1 MKSFLVHIVYIVLVT
16 SACAKND
23 TTVSETNNPIPDG
36 TEAVITDVSVT
47 GNENNYTF
55 SVTIKSPDQG
65 CNQYAD
71 WWEVISEDEA
81 LIYRRILGHSHV
93 NEQPFTRS
101 GGSVN
106 ITQDTIVYVRA
117 HMNNK
122 GYGTI
127 VFKGSASGG
136 FSEVTLETSFASA
149 LETAAPLPNGCAF

>member
-1 MKSFLVHIVYIVLVT
+1 MKSLLVYIVLVT
-16 SACAKND
+16 SACANND
-23 TTVSETNNPIPDG
+23 DTVSETNDPMPDSTG
-36 TEAVITDVSVT
+36 AVITDVSIT
-47 GNENNYTF
+47 GSENNYTF

-71 WWEVISEDEA
+71 WWEVISEEEE

-101 GGSVN
+101 GNPVN
-106 ITQDTIVYVRA
+106 ITEDKVVYIRA

-127 VFKGSASGG
+127 VFKGSTSSG
-136 FSEVTLETSFASA
+136 FSEVTLETSFASQ